1 MARTTAQLSARS
13 MPQLSPVSASAA
25 PGNGVAWLTSY
36 AAPVRIWLAI
46 LVTLAACKD
55 HRIEL
60 LSSVKKD
67 VCACKE
73 ASCAEQAMARLEKL
87 AIESTPRSQA
97 IAREIMECRARLESG
112 ERPSTDPDAEGSAE
126 PAAPTAGSA
135 APSTGSGAGPARIP
149 ARP

>member
-1 MARTTAQLSARS
+1 MS
-13 MPQLSPVSASAA
+13 QLSPVSASAA

-36 AAPVRIWLAI
+36 AAPVRIWLTI

-60 LSSVKKD
+60 LGSVKDD

-73 ASCAEQAMARLEKL
+73 ASCADQAMARLEKL

-97 IAREIMECRARLESG
+97 IAREIMECRARLEAG
-112 ERPSTDPDAEGSAE
+112 ERPSTDPDAEHSAEPAVGAGSAE
-126 PAAPTAGSA
+126 PAAPSAGSA
-135 APSTGSGAGPARIP
+135 APSGSGGAPARIP

>member
-1 MARTTAQLSARS
+1 M
-13 MPQLSPVSASAA
+13 
-25 PGNGVAWLTSY
+25 AWLTSY

-60 LSSVKKD
+60 LSSVKND

-73 ASCAEQAMARLEKL
+73 ASCADQAMARLEKL

-97 IAREIMECRARLESG
+97 IAREMIECRARLEAR
-112 ERPSTDPDAEGSAE
+112 ERPSTDPDAEGSAA
-126 PAAPTAGSA
+126 PAAGSAETAAPSAGSA
-135 APSTGSGAGPARIP
+135 APSTGSGAAPARIP

>member
-1 MARTTAQLSARS
+1 
-13 MPQLSPVSASAA
+13 MP
-25 PGNGVAWLTSY
+25 WLTSY

-60 LSSVKKD
+60 LSSVKDD

-73 ASCAEQAMARLEKL
+73 ASCADQAMARLDKL

-97 IAREIMECRARLESG
+97 IAREIMECRARLEAD
-112 ERPSTDPDAEGSAE
+112 ERPSTDPDAEGSADPAAGAGSAE
-126 PAAPTAGSA
+126 PAAPSAGSA
-135 APSTGSGAGPARIP
+135 APRGSGGAPARIP